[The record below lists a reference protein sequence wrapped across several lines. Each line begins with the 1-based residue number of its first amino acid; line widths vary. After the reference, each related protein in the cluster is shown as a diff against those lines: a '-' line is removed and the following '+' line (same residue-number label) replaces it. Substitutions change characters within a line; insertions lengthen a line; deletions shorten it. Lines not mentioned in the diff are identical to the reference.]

1 MANIITSQD
10 LQKKTAQKAEELSAI
25 ESAENKEP
33 RYAIEYLPGSD
44 TPGMQEQLTLLPSRF
59 TSFIY
64 SRRALPLK
72 IGLMTLVF
80 ITALYT
86 KVYTGEYQ
94 HLVNNHLGGVFYV
107 LFGSLALSAL
117 FPKMKMY
124 LPVVLATGVTCL
136 LEFVQGYQFSFM
148 TELTRFKPLA
158 YLFGNSYNPTDF
170 LYYGAGGL
178 IALLV
183 IWFIHDD

>member
-1 MANIITSQD
+1 MQTVIFGPDNKTGRSVNSIFMANIITSQD

-136 LEFVQGYQFSFM
+136 LEFVQGYQRKAESCSSCWC
-148 TELTRFKPLA
+148 
-158 YLFGNSYNPTDF
+158 YLR
-170 LYYGAGGL
+170 
-178 IALLV
+178 
-183 IWFIHDD
+183 HH